1 MGSACA
7 EAHQPQRID
16 LGCEPRGL
24 ASGTKVN
31 LILLDLQLRLLEC
44 NVHTVRIWRVLG
56 PWLGP
61 ERRRLAKGTVTYR
74 RRVERDL
81 LVQRHDEAKER

>member
-7 EAHQPQRID
+7 EAHQPQRVD
-16 LGCEPRGL
+16 FGCEPGGL

-31 LILLDLQLRLLEC
+31 LILFDLQLRLLEC

-56 PWLGP
+56 PWSG
-61 ERRRLAKGTVTYR
+61 RRLAKGEVTYR
-74 RRVERDL
+74 RRIERDL
-81 LVQRHDEAKER
+81 LVQRHNESKER